1 VILRMKFE
9 KAAPVR
15 FISHLD
21 LMRAFERAF
30 RRAKLPLAYS
40 EGFTP
45 HPRLTF
51 ASALSVGITSSG
63 EYLDA
68 EFYEDIPAQDV
79 LSRLNSNLPEGLKIL
94 RIGFSNGKY
103 ALSKIN
109 AALYTA
115 MVSGEFTKED
125 MDRAVKELL
134 KQKQIIVEK
143 ASKDRIRKVDIAPL
157 IYSINVLSKNT
168 NEVLLR
174 MEVAMGQNGSVS
186 PEMLVKE
193 LGKYLSK
200 EIKVEQ
206 IHREGLFLKNQGND
220 LTPL

>member
-1 VILRMKFE
+1 MILRMKFE

-45 HPRLTF
+45 HPRMTF

-68 EFYEDIPAQDV
+68 EFYEDIPAREV
-79 LSRLNSNLPEGLKIL
+79 LSRLNSSLPEGLKIL
-94 RIGFSNGKY
+94 KIGFSDGRY

-115 MVSGEFTKED
+115 AVSGEFTKED
-125 MDRAVKELL
+125 MDRAVSELL
-134 KQKQIIVEK
+134 KQKHIIVEK
-143 ASKDRIRKVDIAPL
+143 ASKDRVRKVDIAPL
-157 IYSINVLSKNT
+157 IYSIYVLNKNDDG
-168 NEVLLR
+168 VLLK
-174 MEVAMGQNGSVS
+174 MEVAIGQNGSVS
-186 PEMLVKE
+186 PEMLIKE

-200 EIKVEQ
+200 GIKVEQ
-206 IHREGLFLKNQGND
+206 VHREDLFLKNQGND
-220 LTPL
+220 LPPL